1 MLSLGIYHVFII
13 QFFIVFNMHI
23 SIFVN
28 TVSLTRNDPRGGAV
42 GVGKGKTHV
51 LTASRL
57 VANSGNFSSGKI
69 ESRIG

>member
-1 MLSLGIYHVFII
+1 MRIKEDCCSNLSA
-13 QFFIVFNMHI
+13 Q
-23 SIFVN
+23 N

-42 GVGKGKTHV
+42 GVGKGKTHM

-69 ESRIG
+69 ENRIC